1 MVHSHRI
8 PSPLNTFLWRHHAS
22 QHFQLSEEL
31 MGPLVF
37 HRRRHWITNLP
48 SPPHDLDLTTEAEKV
63 YGEAIQNAIYSR
75 V

>member
-1 MVHSHRI
+1 
-8 PSPLNTFLWRHHAS
+8 
-22 QHFQLSEEL
+22 